1 MHLQAKQKILK
12 ITPLYGSLK
21 KALRVYEHLHFSFT
35 MDVETYQDIEPEKE
49 KGTVE
54 EIILRQV
61 C

>member
-1 MHLQAKQKILK
+1 MCFKEGLNTNIILN
-12 ITPLYGSLK
+12 INFQHF
-21 KALRVYEHLHFSFT
+21 RIFYESLHFSFT